1 MNDKENQSTIFVFK
15 EQSLKDLKLKINS
28 FRLLIFLQIR
38 FFKKK

>member
-38 FFKKK
+38 FF